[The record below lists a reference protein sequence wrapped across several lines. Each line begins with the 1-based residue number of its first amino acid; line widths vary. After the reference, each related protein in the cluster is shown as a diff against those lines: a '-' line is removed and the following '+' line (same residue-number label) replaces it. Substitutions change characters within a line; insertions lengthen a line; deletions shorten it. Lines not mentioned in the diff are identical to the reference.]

1 MFGIVAL
8 ALIAAISAQITCPSV
23 EVVLTNI
30 YDDMGGVN
38 WNTNNWFSTP
48 DYCNWTGID
57 CNQNNDV
64 IYLDLSGLG
73 LTGPISVYFE
83 CFKYLKSLYL
93 NNNRLTGSI
102 PTALCELTNLS
113 YIQIQNSG
121 LTGTLQHVFAT
132 FPTSCTCIS
141 LTTPSLEKSH
151 HALETSNSSVNSILI
166 ATTSQDQSQQHS
178 TISQELKRSDSTATH
193 SSHAHQSLQQAS
205 MNATH

>member
-121 LTGTLQHVFAT
+121 LTGTL
-132 FPTSCTCIS
+132 PTCLCN
-141 LTTPSLEKSH
+141 L
-151 HALETSNSSVNSILI
+151 SNIMYMYFSNNVS
-166 ATTSQDQSQQHS
+166 
-178 TISQELKRSDSTATH
+178 
-193 SSHAHQSLQQAS
+193 
-205 MNATH
+205 